1 MAVAHQEQ
9 VIYEL
14 RHVARVSWKLETRK
28 PSFSGLAWR
37 GAPGFD
43 QKYGIFRM
51 IFRMIFR
58 VILLDFMWFD
68 GIWWDFMVIELDFAG
83 FIHVIS

>member
-1 MAVAHQEQ
+1 MAVAHQEEQ

-37 GAPGFD
+37 G
-43 QKYGIFRM
+43 
-51 IFRMIFR
+51 
-58 VILLDFMWFD
+58 D

>member
-1 MAVAHQEQ
+1 MAVAHQEEQ

-43 QKYGIFRM
+43 LKYGIL
-51 IFRMIFR
+51 RMIFR